1 MQMLAAG
8 EGEKDETKT
17 EAMKGFKYM
26 GKAEYRILVMGS
38 YKKTPSPC
46 SYDSRMCRPR
56 WPRIFLHLFVR
67 ELFKKDAESGLC
79 SLEKFCS

>member
-8 EGEKDETKT
+8 EGKKDETKT

-26 GKAEYRILVMGS
+26 GKAEYRILVMES

-46 SYDSRMCRPR
+46 MIQECVGQGGQGY
-56 WPRIFLHLFVR
+56 FYTFFVQ